1 MELTVFH
8 GAFPP
13 TKVAILLCPLL
24 LHPFSPG
31 HCYGHIRQESTASK
45 CILSPTFCFELFFKI
60 NFYLEHSHLTILWW
74 FQVTA
79 GWLSHTAKSFKAG
92 NLAALLAGDPGKS
105 EDAYIK
111 LWLDILQDTA
121 CVLKSPLFGDAKIL
135 IWTPDH
141 HIPMVGPQV
150 SGLSLRSSPVKWRQY
165 HLPSISIDVLDIASA
180 DGQELA
186 AAVGT
191 LMMIT

>member
-1 MELTVFH
+1 M
-8 GAFPP
+8 
-13 TKVAILLCPLL
+13 
-24 LHPFSPG
+24 
-31 HCYGHIRQESTASK
+31 
-45 CILSPTFCFELFFKI
+45 
-60 NFYLEHSHLTILWW
+60 EHSHLTILWW

-165 HLPSISIDVLDIASA
+165 HLPSISTDVLDIASA
-180 DGQELA
+180 DGQNWQLLWSLLWWLHNLDDPSSPAFRSHPSAKNTTRQYPEPARNRPHSSLPR
-186 AAVGT
+186 
-191 LMMIT
+191 